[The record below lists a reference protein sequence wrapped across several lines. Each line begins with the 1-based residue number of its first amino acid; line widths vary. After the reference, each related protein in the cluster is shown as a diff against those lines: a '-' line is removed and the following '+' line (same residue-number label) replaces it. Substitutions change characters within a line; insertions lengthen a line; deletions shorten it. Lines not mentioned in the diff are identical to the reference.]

1 MVLRVVN
8 LLKVG
13 KPLFDGDRFFVESDA
28 INVSSGGSINTFTS
42 GILPHSAGVHVAVV
56 NVIRL
61 VQTVDSSLI
70 EGKFVG
76 H

>member
-8 LLKVG
+8 LLKVVE
-13 KPLFDGDRFFVESDA
+13 PLFDGARFAVESDA
-28 INVSSGGSINTFTS
+28 VDVSSGGSINTFTS

-56 NVIRL
+56 DVAWL

-70 EGKFVG
+70 EG
-76 H
+76 

>member
-13 KPLFDGDRFFVESDA
+13 EPLFDRAWFAVEPDTVD
-28 INVSSGGSINTFTS
+28 VSSGGSVNAFTS

-56 NVIRL
+56 DVARL
-61 VQTVDSSLI
+61 VQTVDSGLI
-70 EGKFVG
+70 EG
-76 H
+76 